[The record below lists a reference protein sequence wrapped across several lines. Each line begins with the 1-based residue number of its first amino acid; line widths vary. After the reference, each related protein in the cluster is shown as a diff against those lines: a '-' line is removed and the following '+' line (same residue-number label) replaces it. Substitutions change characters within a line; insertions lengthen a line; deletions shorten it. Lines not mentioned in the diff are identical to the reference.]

1 MADKPEFL
9 IKGSTELNKMFA
21 ACQRTAGW
29 LRRDF
34 GEVENLQQSLRGARD
49 FVAKAAARIEE
60 SVLGDLS
67 LVRPSAGLLTPN
79 VSRPGN
85 GRDEFVL
92 SVSGAANFIRANQR
106 FAISLALRMGDETK
120 IALVYSPIDE
130 KLYYAEKGTGAYSFS
145 AFHSARIKVSNIQEP
160 KDLTVAWN
168 CAGPQSS
175 FSNLYSA
182 AQSRIT
188 GCPALD
194 LAWVAAGKFDAYV
207 SDPLDYAEIAA
218 GELLIAEAGGNIEM
232 ADMLFASNGKVA
244 L

>member
-1 MADKPEFL
+1 MELL
-9 IKGSTELNKMFA
+9 IKGSTELNKMFMA
-21 ACQRTAGW
+21 LQRTASG

-49 FVAKAAARIEE
+49 FVSKASARIEE
-60 SVLGDLS
+60 SILSDLL
-67 LVRPSAGLLTPN
+67 LVRPNAGLLTPN
-79 VSRPGN
+79 TTHTGD

-92 SVSGAANFIRANQR
+92 ALSGAANFVRGNPH
-106 FAISLALRMGDETK
+106 FAISLALRSNDETI

-130 KLYYAEKGTGAYSFS
+130 RLYYAEAGRGAYIFS
-145 AFHSARIKVSNIQEP
+145 AFHSARIKVSNLSESSE
-160 KDLTVAWN
+160 LTVAYN
-168 CAGPQSS
+168 TSDARPMVGDG
-175 FSNLYSA
+175 
-182 AQSRIT
+182 RRT

-218 GELLIAEAGGNIEM
+218 GDLILREAGGKIEM
-232 ADMLFASNGKVA
+232 MADLIATNGKVE